1 MLSNSSFL
9 WNLYDNLTLINTLKA
24 FKIIER
30 ADYKY
35 GVKTLDPL
43 NPLYYPAI
51 IHAEN
56 LFNISTFSIP
66 IV

>member
-43 NPLYYPAI
+43 NPLFYPAI
-51 IHAEN
+51 IDAEY
-56 LFNISTFSIP
+56 
-66 IV
+66 